1 MFIAIVIIVFFTE
14 IIVSHDDAVFVVQN
28 DIDNESNYENVF
40 NNQSNY
46 DLDNKKELSPS
57 LLRSRLLF

>member
-1 MFIAIVIIVFFTE
+1 MLIAVVIIAFFTE

-40 NNQSNY
+40 NNQSNF
-46 DLDNKKELSPS
+46 DLDNK
-57 LLRSRLLF
+57 R

>member
-28 DIDNESNYENVF
+28 DIDNQSYYENVF
-40 NNQSNY
+40 
-46 DLDNKKELSPS
+46 
-57 LLRSRLLF
+57 